1 MASEALVPAEGV
13 ELVVHV
19 KALSGSPLTDV
30 SPVPATTALLKQAI
44 EAQLGRPAALQ
55 KLVLAGSAK
64 ILEDQEALPQE
75 SFDVLCLTDETP
87 MWTWDFDGNPD
98 KEQIQVDGAHVTC
111 PDLRSDYVNVVTK
124 EPMRAG
130 RHYFQFVMHHIGD
143 EQWCGVIADPMQA
156 GNGYSGRRM
165 KAWTYYCGRMRT
177 AYSSSIT
184 DGNGA
189 LHAQGKA
196 VVEFEK
202 MDPSGDVIGM
212 LVDLD
217 IGAVAFDRN
226 GKLQGACPVEKVP
239 LWVVTHVDTRRD
251 EVELRKPSLGDA
263 PPDNLESLAGAL
275 LDITQG
281 DSLSGRY

>member
-1 MASEALVPAEGV
+1 MPCEAPVPIEGAQF
-13 ELVVHV
+13 VVHV

-30 SPVPATTALLKQAI
+30 SPVPATTALLKQTI
-44 EAQLGRPAALQ
+44 EAQIGRPAALQ

-87 MWTWDFDGNPD
+87 MWTWDFDGNPSKD
-98 KEQIQVDGAHVTC
+98 QIQVEGAHLTC
-111 PDLRSDYVNVVTK
+111 PDMRSDYVNVITK

-143 EQWCGVIADPMQA
+143 EQWCGVIADPTQA
-156 GNGYSGRRM
+156 GYRFSGRSM
-165 KAWTYYCGRMRT
+165 KAWTYYCGRMGSN
-177 AYSSSIT
+177 YSSSIR

-202 MDPSGDVIGM
+202 LNPSGDVIGM

-217 IGAVAFDRN
+217 LGAIAFDRN
-226 GKLQGACPVEKVP
+226 GKLQGACPIEKVP
-239 LWVVTHVDTRRD
+239 LWVVTHVDTNED
-251 EVELRKPSLGDA
+251 YVELRKPCLDDA
-263 PPDNLESLAGAL
+263 PPDNLESLSGAL

-281 DSLSGRY
+281 LNLR